1 MAPETE
7 NKQDT
12 YNNCFISRFPG
23 SLRDWY
29 AGQALSGWLSS
40 YTSFC
45 EAGPEQRKDI
55 AELCFEL
62 ADAMIAEGNRKEEP
76 NDD

>member
-1 MAPETE
+1 MASETE

-12 YNNCFISRFPG
+12 YNNCFVSQFPG

-29 AGQALSGWLSS
+29 AGQALVGLLTTGASGQIHNQKEGVPLAYKW
-40 YTSFC
+40 
-45 EAGPEQRKDI
+45 
-55 AELCFEL
+55 